1 MRTHKEDCVKLL
13 PEIHVGLKAEATQEV
28 TPELTAT
35 HIGSGSL
42 SVYATP
48 AMASFIEHT
57 CASMLS
63 ELLPEGQTTVGVEI
77 HLRHLAPTPVYSAVK
92 IRAEVVSIDR
102 NLITFNVQ
110 VFDEVELVGEA
121 EHRRAV
127 IEVDRFNKRVDAKV
141 SGSAQ

>member
-1 MRTHKEDCVKLL
+1 MKVLHSIE
-13 PEIHVGLKAEATQEV
+13 VGLKAVATQEV

-48 AMASFIEHT
+48 AMASLVEHT
-57 CASMLS
+57 CASMVS

-77 HLRHLAPTPVYSAVK
+77 HLRHLAPTPVNSVVQ
-92 IRAEVVSIDR
+92 IRAEVVSVDN
-102 NLITFNVQ
+102 NLISFNAQ
-110 VFDEVELVGEA
+110 VFDEMELVGEA

-127 IEVDRFNKRVDAKV
+127 IEIDRFLKRVNTKV
-141 SGSAQ
+141 SELSSA

>member
-1 MRTHKEDCVKLL
+1 MKVLHSIE
-13 PEIHVGLKAEATQEV
+13 VGLKAVATQEV

-48 AMASFIEHT
+48 AMASLVEHT
-57 CASMLS
+57 CASMVS

-77 HLRHLAPTPVYSAVK
+77 HLRHLAPTPVNSVVQ
-92 IRAEVVSIDR
+92 IRAEVVSVDN
-102 NLITFNVQ
+102 NLISFNAQ
-110 VFDEVELVGEA
+110 VFDEMELVGEA

-127 IEVDRFNKRVDAKV
+127 IKVDRFLRRVDAKV
-141 SGSAQ
+141 TELSSAR

>member
-1 MRTHKEDCVKLL
+1 MKLL
-13 PEIHVGLKAEATQEV
+13 PSIEVGLKSEATQEV
-28 TPELTAT
+28 TPELTAP

-48 AMASFIEHT
+48 AMAALIENT
-57 CASMLS
+57 CASMVS

-77 HLRHLAPTPVYSAVK
+77 RLRHLAPTPVNNVVK
-92 IRAEVVSIDR
+92 IQVEVISIEK
-102 NLITFNVQ
+102 NMISFNAQ
-110 VFDEVELVGEA
+110 IFDEVELVGEA

-127 IEVDRFNKRVDAKV
+127 IEVDRFLKRVDEKV

>member
-1 MRTHKEDCVKLL
+1 VKLFHSI
-13 PEIHVGLKAEATQEV
+13 EVGLKAEATQEV

-48 AMASFIEHT
+48 AMASLIEHT
-57 CASMLS
+57 CASMVS

-77 HLRHLAPTPVYSAVK
+77 HLRHLAPTPVNSVVK
-92 IRAEVVSIDR
+92 IQTEVVTVDN
-102 NLITFNVQ
+102 NLISFNAQ
-110 VFDEVELVGEA
+110 IFDEVELVGEA

-127 IEVDRFNKRVDAKV
+127 IEIDRFLKRVDAKV
-141 SGSAQ
+141 SELSTAR

>member
-1 MRTHKEDCVKLL
+1 VKLFHSI
-13 PEIHVGLKAEATQEV
+13 EVGLKAEATQEV

-48 AMASFIEHT
+48 AMASLIEHT
-57 CASMLS
+57 CASMVS

-77 HLRHLAPTPVYSAVK
+77 HLRHLAPTPVNSVVQ
-92 IRAEVVSIDR
+92 IRAEVVTVDN
-102 NLITFNVQ
+102 NLISFNAQ
-110 VFDEVELVGEA
+110 IFDEVELVGEA

-127 IEVDRFNKRVDAKV
+127 IEIDRFLKRVDAKV
-141 SGSAQ
+141 SELSTAR

>member
-1 MRTHKEDCVKLL
+1 MTHEENRVKLL
-13 PEIHVGLKAEATQEV
+13 HSIEAGLKTEATQKV

-48 AMASFIEHT
+48 AMASFVEHT
-57 CASMLS
+57 CASMVS

-77 HLRHLAPTPVYSAVK
+77 HLRHLAPTPVNSVVQ
-92 IRAEVVSIDR
+92 IRAEVVFVDN
-102 NLITFNVQ
+102 NLISFNAQ
-110 VFDEVELVGEA
+110 IFDEVELVGEA

-127 IEVDRFNKRVDAKV
+127 IEIDRFLKRVDDKV